1 MNIYKEAVLRQIR
14 FETTKGTLSLEQVS
28 LLPLKTQRVNMLD
41 LNTLAAHCDNA
52 CKTANRD
59 YTADTVETSSD
70 NDATLRFDLIL
81 DLIKT
86 RKEEN
91 KAKLVTSDEAARR
104 IYIKQAL
111 IQRKNKDLA
120 DKTQEELMEMLKG

>member
-14 FETTKGTLSLEQVS
+14 FDTTKGTLSLEQVS

-59 YTADTVETSSD
+59 YTEDTVESSD
-70 NDATLRFDLIL
+70 SDATLRFDLIL

>member
-14 FETTKGTLSLEQVS
+14 FDTIKGTLSLEQVS
-28 LLPLKTQRVNMLD
+28 LLPLKTTRVS
-41 LNTLAAHCDNA
+41 LNSLAAQCDDA

-59 YTADTVETSSD
+59 YTEDTVESSD
-70 NDATLRFDLIL
+70 SDATLRFDLIL

-91 KAKLVTSDEAARR
+91 KAKLATSDDAARR